1 MPGQASAQPWSYT
14 TNLVENWTSLAMS
27 SDGGKI
33 AASSFISGVFTSTDG
48 GTTWTNVGSPDPIHW
63 SALVSADGGNLV
75 AAFYEGGIYTSTN
88 WGVDW
93 LPSSAPTNAWNC
105 LAASADGTRLVAGA
119 SPGFL
124 FCSTNSGAT
133 WQCPFVTYSNLTTWT
148 NITTTTTNKTTW
160 TNTTIYTNITVS
172 TNFSS
177 PYDFWQSV
185 ASSASG
191 DLLLAASSGTNSL
204 VSPTFGEI
212 YASTNGGVTWA
223 PQNTVLATNLIT
235 TDTFSVSVI
244 TTNLNTHHTISTNTT
259 NFRTTVASTNAP
271 GTNVVTLGTAIGID
285 VAGTT
290 VTNTNTVAIAKLLG
304 VSLQGAAV
312 FGVSPLNTDQLGT
325 NTLDH
330 GLHVSNFA
338 ATNTASAT
346 LTIPDIAGAAFT
358 NAFDAAD
365 LDLPSSFT
373 NLVPG
378 MEVVITNVLHV
389 EAAVSHVP
397 QGWSAVAASANG
409 SRLVGRQW
417 RLDLPLLGLGRSLD
431 GDPRAQHQLVRGRD
445 LRRRHS
451 LGGIC
456 QRRTPQHIVGPR
468 RHLEHDRHPGILSLV
483 RGRLVVGRRHDGGA
497 DVPGPHLH
505 RSGSGHPVIEDLSRQ
520 RRGSARVARQ
530 FNLVRPANK
539 LQLGNRGLGRRLHR
553 Y

>member
-1 MPGQASAQPWSYT
+1 MKSNYLAFALLALCVRLSMPGQASAQPWSYT

-63 SALVSADGGNLV
+63 SALVSSADGGNLV

-290 VTNTNTVAIAKLLG
+290 VTNTNTVAIAELLG

-409 SRLVGRQW
+409 SRLVGAVNGGLIYLSSDSGAHWTATHAPSTNWSAVAISADGTHLAAFARGG
-417 RLDLPLLGLGRSLD
+417 LLSTSSDLGATWSMTG
-431 GDPRAQHQLVRGRD
+431 
-445 LRRRHS
+445 
-451 LGGIC
+451 
-456 QRRTPQHIVGPR
+456 TPAFSRWCAVA
-468 RHLEHDRHPGILSLV
+468 LSS
-483 RGRLVVGRRHDGGA
+483 DGGTMA
-497 DVPGPHLH
+497 ALT
-505 RSGSGHPVIEDLSRQ
+505 
-520 RRGSARVARQ
+520 
-530 FNLVRPANK
+530 
-539 LQLGNRGLGRRLHR
+539 
-553 Y
+553 